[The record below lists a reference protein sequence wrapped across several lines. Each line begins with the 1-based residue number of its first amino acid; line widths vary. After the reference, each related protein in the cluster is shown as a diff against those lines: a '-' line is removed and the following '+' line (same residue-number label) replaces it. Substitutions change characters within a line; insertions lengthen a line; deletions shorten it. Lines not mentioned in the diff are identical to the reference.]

1 MRKNIRNEKII
12 ELVIWTILVVP
23 VLKYSQRIR
32 NEKNLKPV
40 IFIISVM
47 ENSSLCKVW

>member
-12 ELVIWTILVVP
+12 EPVIWTILVVP